1 MYSFNANV
9 AGYMSD
15 VYVQWST
22 TGGGG
27 WKGSF
32 DYNTGWIRQGDVA
45 KVLEPGRYRLADETD
60 DYDIEITRVVPQG
73 DDIYR
78 AYFSGVGGMP
88 PERTW
93 NRARDITS
101 TKSWDEQVMERIKSG
116 KKTAGEQWVED
127 LERRQSGDDGCMGC
141 FLFVV
146 VVAGVL
152 WALEHFY
159 GIF

>member
-27 WKGSF
+27 WEGSF
-32 DYNTGWIRQGDVA
+32 DYNTGWIKRDGVA

-60 DYDIEITRVVPQG
+60 DYDIDVTRVVPQG

-78 AYFSGVGGMP
+78 AYFTGLGGMP
-88 PERTW
+88 PERSW
-93 NRARDITS
+93 NRARDVTS

-116 KKTAGEQWVED
+116 EKTAGEQWVED
-127 LERRQSGDDGCMGC
+127 IENQERSRASCLGCLV
-141 FLFVV
+141 FLMLAVSVLVV
-146 VVAGVL
+146 IDY
-152 WALEHFY
+152 FY
-159 GIF
+159 DIF